1 MKTLL
6 AIVKF
11 SPVAV
16 ALNDNNNIIES
27 FDYLKLLIIFSLLSV
42 VIDPVIFNVE
52 ILFSVNIFSKKPII
66 LIHYVNISIFYFF
79 LINSCAY
86 FKTAVNFE
94 LISII

>member
-11 SPVAV
+11 NPVAV
-16 ALNDNNNIIES
+16 ALNESKRIIES

-42 VIDPVIFNVE
+42 VIDPVIFKVE
-52 ILFSVNIFSKKPII
+52 ILFSVNIFSKNPII
-66 LIHYVNISIFYFF
+66 LIHYVNISIFYF
-79 LINSCAY
+79 LWIKSCAY
-86 FKTAVNFE
+86 FKTADNLE